1 MLMEIMGLHLPGSA
15 FIPPNT
21 ALREALTRAA
31 AQRALR
37 LSAQGDDFTPLA
49 EVISEKTIVNG
60 IVGLLATGGSTN
72 HTLHLVAIARAAGIA
87 INWDDFSE
95 LSRSEEHTSE
105 LQSLMRTSYAVFCLQ
120 KKKNT

>member
-60 IVGLLATGGSTN
+60 IVGLLATGGSPN
-72 HTLHLVAIARAAGIA
+72 HPLHLVAIARAAGIA
-87 INWDDFSE
+87 INWDDFPE
-95 LSRSEEHTSE
+95 LSAAGPLPARW
-105 LQSLMRTSYAVFCLQ
+105 
-120 KKKNT
+120 KDGGGGK